1 MIRALRRILLWVVA
15 LSLTASIALVLV
27 FRWLPVP
34 LSSLMVQRQLT
45 GARQGGPSYR
55 LHYTWVSLEQMAHS
69 VPLAVIAAEDQKFF
83 EHQGFDV
90 EAIKKAWQANQHRRR
105 PLGASTISQQV
116 AKNLYLWPGRTFVRK
131 GIEAWF
137 TVLLEGLWPKRRI
150 LEVYLNIAEF
160 GPGIFGVEA
169 GSRAFFRKSA
179 LQLTSREA
187 ALLAAVLPSPLKFD
201 LAQPSNYVRGRARQI
216 EQQMKL
222 LGGPAYLAKKIGPA
236 TLPATRR

>member
-1 MIRALRRILLWVVA
+1 MIRVLRRILLWVVA
-15 LSLTASIALVLV
+15 VSLTASIALVLV

-34 LSSLMVQRQLT
+34 LSSLMVQRHLT
-45 GARQGGPSYR
+45 GAQQGGQGYR
-55 LHYTWVSLEQMAHS
+55 LQYTWISLEHMSLSA
-69 VPLAVIAAEDQKFF
+69 PLAVIAAEDQKFF

-169 GSRAFFRKSA
+169 GSRTFFGKSA
-179 LQLTSREA
+179 LKLSSGEA
-187 ALLAAVLPSPLKFD
+187 ALLAAVLPGPLRFD
-201 LAQPSNYVRGRARQI
+201 LAQPTDYVRGRARQI

-222 LGGPAYLAKKIGPA
+222 LGGPAYLTKKIGRQTMPA
-236 TLPATRR
+236 TTR